1 MLPKQNEIDVRRCVM
16 AIVMNMS
23 SYEIERGSVEA
34 EYGKEALCSGWNPA
48 LAQLRL
54 QPFIAS
60 NDKQRTM
67 PADLATVNV
76 ELFLQRM

>member
-1 MLPKQNEIDVRRCVM
+1 M

-23 SYEIERGSVEA
+23 SYEIERGPVET

-48 LAQLRL
+48 LTQLHL
-54 QPFIAS
+54 QPSIS
-60 NDKQRTM
+60 TNGKQRAM
-67 PADLATVNV
+67 PVDLATVNV

>member
-1 MLPKQNEIDVRRCVM
+1 MINVRRCVM

-23 SYEIERGSVEA
+23 SYEIERSSVEA
-34 EYGKEALCSGWNPA
+34 QYGENSWCSGPNPA
-48 LAQLRL
+48 LAQLSL
-54 QPFIAS
+54 QPFISTAI
-60 NDKQRTM
+60 KQRTM